1 MIDKSTL
8 LDTPEARAE
17 AYDKIAEYGGT
28 MSDVQVVHEMSGIDE
43 GIRKYRATLKDEDT
57 RLADTAAGRKI
68 FKEVMKELVPQI
80 AEAQNI
86 AADGIAN
93 AGKGVRPVWWWYIQK
108 VSPEKL
114 ALITIQGKEL

>member
-43 GIRKYRATLKDEDT
+43 GIRKYRATLEG
-57 RLADTAAGRKI
+57 RRHAAGQSTCDDCSTKL
-68 FKEVMKELVPQI
+68 ELWDPCQSQVH
-80 AEAQNI
+80 
-86 AADGIAN
+86 
-93 AGKGVRPVWWWYIQK
+93 V
-108 VSPEKL
+108 
-114 ALITIQGKEL
+114 

>member
-28 MSDVQVVHEMSGIDE
+28 MSDVQIVHEMSGIDE

-57 RLADTAAGRKI
+57 RLAEAHATT
-68 FKEVMKELVPQI
+68 VPQSL
-80 AEAQNI
+80 NC
-86 AADGIAN
+86 GIHAN
-93 AGKGVRPVWWWYIQK
+93 HKSTFEDPH
-108 VSPEKL
+108 S
-114 ALITIQGKEL
+114 